1 MRKFTSFLLSFVM
14 IFTLIGCA
22 RESHEEEIKNA
33 VGDYFTL
40 IKSGDYTKSME
51 MTTKDKGNFNDTF
64 GFSDLD
70 ASLLSKFINDS
81 MGEIFNEEAKSFIS
95 YVMSKSI
102 GDYSID
108 EVKEKDGEAIVS
120 LSGKCLN
127 FEKFDPSSLELDVQN
142 LSTEYLNEHIDELN
156 KIYEKQGQDAMTQ
169 KIFDDISPEVFDRMK
184 KVVDD
189 TEKVEFE
196 MEIILKNIDGQWL
209 ISSIEEIQ

>member
-51 MTTKDKGNFNDTF
+51 MTTNDKGNFNDSF

-70 ASLLSKFINDS
+70 ASLLNKFINDS
-81 MGEIFNEEAKSFIS
+81 MGEVFNEEAKSFIS

-120 LSGKCLN
+120 LSGKCLD
-127 FEKFDPSSLELDVQN
+127 FEKFAPSSLELDVQN

-184 KVVDD
+184 KVVDN
-189 TEKVEFE
+189 TEKVEFK

>member
-51 MTTKDKGNFNDTF
+51 MTTKDKGNFNDSF

-70 ASLLSKFINDS
+70 ASLLNKFINDS

-184 KVVDD
+184 KVVDN
-189 TEKVEFE
+189 TEKVEFK

>member
-169 KIFDDISPEVFDRMK
+169 KIFYDISPEVFDRMK

>member
-1 MRKFTSFLLSFVM
+1 M

-51 MTTKDKGNFNDTF
+51 MTTKDKGNFNDSF

-70 ASLLSKFINDS
+70 ASLLNKFINDS

-184 KVVDD
+184 KVVDN
-189 TEKVEFE
+189 TEKVEFK

>member
-40 IKSGDYTKSME
+40 IKSGDYTKSLE

-169 KIFDDISPEVFDRMK
+169 KIFYDISPEVFDRMK

>member
-51 MTTKDKGNFNDTF
+51 MTTKDKGNFNDSF

-70 ASLLSKFINDS
+70 ASLLNKFINDS

-95 YVMSKSI
+95 YVISKSI

-184 KVVDD
+184 KVVDN
-189 TEKVEFE
+189 TEKVEFK

>member
-51 MTTKDKGNFNDTF
+51 MTTKDKGNFNDSF

-189 TEKVEFE
+189 TEKVEFK

>member
-169 KIFDDISPEVFDRMK
+169 KIFYDISPEVFDRMK
-184 KVVDD
+184 KVVHD